1 MAAFLRRA
9 IDMALDDH
17 ANTRHSSQW
26 TFFDRGLIDAASAL
40 EELTD
45 APLLATLG
53 QTHRYHP
60 QVFLVPPWPEIYATD
75 AQRRHRDRKSG
86 VEGKRLSVR
95 VDLGG
100 RRCIK
105 KKQQKQQQI

>member
-9 IDMALDDH
+9 IDMALDDN

-26 TFFDRGLIDAASAL
+26 TFLDRGLTDAASAL

-45 APLLATLG
+45 APRLATLG

-60 QVFLVPPWPEIYATD
+60 QVFLVPPWTEIYATD
-75 AQRRHRDRKSG
+75 AQRRPSRTDTVGESERTQRVYPS
-86 VEGKRLSVR
+86 EGIEVTLLSNDQR
-95 VDLGG
+95 
-100 RRCIK
+100 
-105 KKQQKQQQI
+105 